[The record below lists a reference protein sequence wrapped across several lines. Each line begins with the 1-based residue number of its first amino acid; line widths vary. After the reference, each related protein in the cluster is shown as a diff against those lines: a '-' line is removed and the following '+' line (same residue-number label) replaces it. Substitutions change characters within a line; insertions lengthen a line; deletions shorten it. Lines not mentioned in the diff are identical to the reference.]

1 MDHSRAARRH
11 TKIPLEH
18 RLTNMLANC
27 KLLARVA
34 GPPWLL
40 LVRLLAGS
48 VVCMRLAGSE
58 CGVRSSVQVLGV
70 TSRGR
75 LPQASVT
82 LMGSGY
88 MEWSRERDRVINVSA
103 GLPFFPRSTYADCI
117 YDARCPRNAHVIHCA
132 DTRKRILPRHDWVV
146 PCLPQW
152 PQVGQMWVLPHCKQ
166 KHCEQ
171 KISTDAVGGSR
182 QGGGWT

>member
-1 MDHSRAARRH
+1 
-11 TKIPLEH
+11 
-18 RLTNMLANC
+18 
-27 KLLARVA
+27 
-34 GPPWLL
+34 
-40 LVRLLAGS
+40 
-48 VVCMRLAGSE
+48 MRLAGSE

-117 YDARCPRNAHVIHCA
+117 YDARSAHGIHTSCTVLTQENGYCHGTIGWRHVFRNGHSLARCGCCLIVSKKIA
-132 DTRKRILPRHDWVV
+132 SRKV
-146 PCLPQW
+146 
-152 PQVGQMWVLPHCKQ
+152 
-166 KHCEQ
+166 
-171 KISTDAVGGSR
+171 STDAVGGSR